1 MPRKVKGLGNQFL
14 SHIRQTDALIHVVRA
29 FEDEDVIH
37 VSKKVSPQDDI
48 MIVETELALAD
59 LEQCQRVLEKTKK
72 KSKGSPKESASKLS
86 ILDELSSY
94 LSDGKMLRDI
104 SLSHEASQVVQD
116 LQFLTAK
123 PTIFLANVD
132 ENSLEGNPLS
142 DLVQEFALSN
152 ESTCV
157 IVSAALEL
165 ELAGL
170 SKGEESQ
177 FLEMLGLN
185 ETGLTKLIRAS
196 FDLLNLHC
204 FFFSRKKRS

>member
-1 MPRKVKGLGNQFL
+1 M
-14 SHIRQTDALIHVVRA
+14 
-29 FEDEDVIH
+29 
-37 VSKKVSPQDDI
+37 
-48 MIVETELALAD
+48 
-59 LEQCQRVLEKTKK
+59 
-72 KSKGSPKESASKLS
+72 
-86 ILDELSSY
+86 
-94 LSDGKMLRDI
+94 
-104 SLSHEASQVVQD
+104 VQD

-152 ESTCV
+152 KSTCV

-170 SKGEESQ
+170 SKEEESQ

-185 ETGLTKLIRAS
+185 ETGLTKLIRSS